1 MLKLSTHHID
11 KLVKVENLHSLSAL
25 KTPPAGILL
34 AKLLMALGLILL
46 LFLFLPWQQ
55 NIRGKGKVT
64 ALDPANRPQ
73 AVQSVI
79 AGQIQTW
86 HVREGEFVTAGD
98 TIVSIREVK
107 DKYFDPQL
115 LLRLR
120 EQLAAKEN
128 GLEAKKQKAMALQ
141 QQLDA
146 LNTGTMRK
154 IEQAT
159 AKLEADR
166 VKFKNSENLY
176 HRNKRLFEAG
186 NIPLTKF
193 QDIEYKYQGSLAEF
207 QNAKVE
213 IERLRAENLEKVS
226 KAQSELDN
234 TESEIFET
242 HAEISKL
249 TNEYANMKIRSG
261 QYQIL
266 APQDGH
272 VVRTMKAGIG
282 ETIKEGEIICTIMPE
297 VSDQAV
303 EMYVKAMDVPLL
315 SKGRKVRIEFD
326 GWPSLQFSGWPNVSV
341 GTFGGVVEVIDYVS
355 MQSGEFRI
363 LITPDKDDE
372 PWPAQLRVGS
382 GTRGWVMLDS
392 VPVWYEIWRQL
403 NGFPPSLY
411 EAPLRDAV
419 IQNKTETSYESEAE
433 MK

>member
-11 KLVKVENLHSLSAL
+11 TSLNAKNLYSLQAL
-25 KTPPAGILL
+25 KTPSPGILL
-34 AKLLMALGLILL
+34 AKLLMALALILL

-73 AVQSVI
+73 TVQSVI
-79 AGQIQTW
+79 AGQIQQW
-86 HVREGEFVTAGD
+86 HVREGDFVNAGD
-98 TIVSIREVK
+98 TLVSIREVK

-115 LLRLR
+115 LLRLQ

-128 GLEAKKQKAMALQ
+128 GLDAKRKKATALRQ
-141 QQLDA
+141 QIDGLRA
-146 LNTGTMRK
+146 GMVGK

-166 VKFKNSENLY
+166 VKFKNAENLY
-176 HRNKRLFEAG
+176 QRNKRLFEAG

-193 QDIEYKYQGSLAEF
+193 QEIEYKYQGSLADFE
-207 QNAKVE
+207 NARVE
-213 IERLRAENLEKVS
+213 IERLRAENVEKVS
-226 KAQSELDN
+226 KAQSELNN
-234 TESEIFET
+234 TESEIFDT
-242 HAEISKL
+242 QGEISKL

-266 APQDGH
+266 APQNGH
-272 VVRTMKAGIG
+272 IVRTMKAGIG
-282 ETIKEGEIICTIMPE
+282 ETIKEGEIICTVMPE
-297 VSDQAV
+297 INDKAV

-315 SKGRKVRIEFD
+315 SRGRKVRIEFD

-341 GTFGGVVEVIDYVS
+341 GTFGGVVEVIDYAS
-355 MQSGEFRI
+355 MQPGEFRI
-363 LITPDKDDE
+363 LITPDKNDE

-382 GTRGWVMLDS
+382 GTRGWVMLDN
-392 VPVWYEIWRQL
+392 VPIWYELWRQL

-411 EAPLRDAV
+411 EAPLSDA
-419 IQNKTETSYESEAE
+419 ILQNKTKSSSEPDDE
-433 MK
+433 LK

>member
-1 MLKLSTHHID
+1 MMKLSTHRID
-11 KLVKVENLHSLSAL
+11 KLANVGNLHSLSAL
-25 KTPPAGILL
+25 KTPSPGILM
-34 AKLLMALGLILL
+34 AKLLMVLGFVLF

-73 AVQSVI
+73 TVQSVI

-86 HVREGEFVTAGD
+86 HVREGEFVNAGD

-120 EQLAAKEN
+120 EQLAAKKN
-128 GLEAKKQKAMALQ
+128 GLDAKKNKAIALQ
-141 QQLDA
+141 QQLEA
-146 LNTGTMRK
+146 LRTGMVRK
-154 IEQAT
+154 IEQAM
-159 AKLEADR
+159 AKLDAAR
-166 VKFKNSENLY
+166 VKFSNAENLY
-176 HRNKRLFEAG
+176 QRNKRLFEAG

-193 QDIEYKYQGSLAEF
+193 QDLEYKYQESLADY

-213 IERLRAENLEKVS
+213 IERLRAENLEKVG
-226 KAQSELDN
+226 KAQSEFNN

-242 HAEISKL
+242 QAEIAKL
-249 TNEYANMKIRSG
+249 TNEYANMEIRSG

-266 APQDGH
+266 SPQSGH

-282 ETIKEGEIICTIMPE
+282 ETIKEGEVICSIMPE

-326 GWPSLQFSGWPNVSV
+326 GWPSLQVSGWPNVSV
-341 GTFGGVVEVIDYVS
+341 GTFGGVVEVIDYMS
-355 MQSGEFRI
+355 MQPGEFRI
-363 LITPDKDDE
+363 LITPDKKDE

-382 GTRGWVMLDS
+382 GTRGWVMLDN
-392 VPVWYEIWRQL
+392 VPVWYELWRQL

-411 EAPLRDAV
+411 KAPLKDAV
-419 IQNKTETSYESEAE
+419 SAKKN
-433 MK
+433 